1 MPNSNGNPVR
11 GGAKYTDGGNISRFS
26 TEITLYL
33 ENDKGYKF
41 IGGGS
46 IRVGS
51 DDPE

>member
-1 MPNSNGNPVR
+1 MEQNTPTVGTFRDIRLKSPYGV
-11 GGAKYTDGGNISRFS
+11 
-26 TEITLYL
+26 YL

>member
-1 MPNSNGNPVR
+1 MPSSNGNTVSD
-11 GGAKYTDGGNISRFS
+11 GTKYTEGGNISRFS
-26 TEITLYL
+26 TEITVYL